1 MRHTGGMDA
10 TTSTNA
16 AVGDL
21 PTTLQIGRLSVSPP
35 VVLAPMAGVTT
46 APYRTLCRR
55 FGNEMAFDDT
65 TQPPGDATNA
75 VGGLYVNQM
84 ITARALI
91 EGHRKMMESA
101 KYADGETPRSIQLY
115 GTDPYWIGEAVKKLV
130 SEGAVDHIDMN
141 LGCPVAKI
149 TRHGG
154 GSALPWRHN
163 LLRDIVRAM
172 VSNAEDV
179 PVTLKF
185 RIGIDD
191 DHITMLDTGKI
202 AEDEG
207 AAAVALHARTA
218 EQAYSGTARWDTIA
232 ELKQHVTSIPV
243 LGNGDI
249 WEASDAIAMM
259 RETGCDGVVIGR
271 GCLGRPWLFRELT
284 QGLSGRD
291 ITPAPSL
298 HGVIKIMT
306 THLDLLTD
314 WLGEDR
320 GTRDFRKH
328 TSWYLKGFP
337 VGGQFRQQVNQMK
350 SREQMLDLLHS
361 LEDEEFPP
369 EAARLTR
376 GHSHGPKRVILPYGW
391 LDDRESRTPPG
402 VKADAFTSGG

>member
-1 MRHTGGMDA
+1 ME
-10 TTSTNA
+10 S
-16 AVGDL
+16 L
-21 PTTLQIGRLSVSPP
+21 PTELKIGRMTVSPP

-55 FGNEMAFDDT
+55 FGNEMAYDDPT
-65 TQPPGDATNA
+65 PAPGDAVTA

-91 EGHRKMMESA
+91 EGHQKMLHAAQFAEGES
-101 KYADGETPRSIQLY
+101 PRSIQLY

-130 SEGAVDHIDMN
+130 GEGKVDHIDMN
-141 LGCPVAKI
+141 LGCPVPKV

-154 GSALPWRHN
+154 GSALPWHHH

-172 VSNAEDV
+172 VSNAGDI

-191 DHITMLDTGKI
+191 DHVTMLDTGKI

-207 AAAVALHARTA
+207 ASAVALHARTA

-259 RETGCDGVVIGR
+259 RETGCDGVVVGR

-284 QGLSGRD
+284 QGLRGD
-291 ITPAPSL
+291 PIQEAPSL
-298 HGVIKIMT
+298 HGVIDVMVE
-306 THLDLLTD
+306 HLDLLTA

-337 VGGQFRQQVNQMK
+337 VGGAIRKEVAMMT
-350 SREQMLDLLHS
+350 SREDMLAVLRRLP
-361 LEDEEFPP
+361 DETFPP

-376 GHSHGPKRVILPYGW
+376 GHSHGPKRVILPHGW
-391 LDDRESRTPPG
+391 LEGREDPTPPG
-402 VKADAFTSGG
+402 VLASAFTSGG

>member
-1 MRHTGGMDA
+1 MAYDD
-10 TTSTNA
+10 STPA
-16 AVGDL
+16 
-21 PTTLQIGRLSVSPP
+21 
-35 VVLAPMAGVTT
+35 
-46 APYRTLCRR
+46 
-55 FGNEMAFDDT
+55 
-65 TQPPGDATNA
+65 PGDARTA
-75 VGGLYVNQM
+75 TGGLYVNQM
-84 ITARALI
+84 STARALI
-91 EGHRKMMESA
+91 EGHKKMMHSA
-101 KYADGETPRSIQLY
+101 EFAEGETPRSIQLY
-115 GTDPYWIGEAVKKLV
+115 GTDPYWIGEGVKKLV
-130 SEGAVDHIDMN
+130 GEGKVDHIDMN

-154 GSALPWRHN
+154 GSALPWRQA
-163 LLRDIVRAM
+163 LLRDIVKAM
-172 VSNAEDV
+172 VTNAEGV

-207 AAAVALHARTA
+207 AAAIALHARTA
-218 EQAYSGTARWDTIA
+218 EQAYSGTARWEAIG
-232 ELKQHVTSIPV
+232 ELKSHITSIPV

-259 RETGCDGVVIGR
+259 EQTGCDGVVVGR

-284 QGLSGRD
+284 QGLRGEE

-298 HGVIKIMT
+298 YGVAKIMV
-306 THLDLLTD
+306 THLDLLTE

-337 VGGQFRQQVNQMK
+337 VGGKLRKEISMMS
-350 SREQMLDLLHS
+350 SREEMLDILGT
-361 LEDEEFPP
+361 LEDLEFPP

-376 GHSHGPKRVILPYGW
+376 GHSHGPRKVALPHGW
-391 LDDRESRTPPG
+391 LTTRDDPTPPG
-402 VKADAFTSGG
+402 VLASAFSSGG